1 MLAQR
6 LSVLHGINAPE
17 FFDKAVFA
25 TLVGTLREEGYIND
39 NDDVIEANAGE
50 FYNVLAELMSPE
62 VRLTIES
69 VSLEPEE
76 AVPAK
81 VTTVIRLTDAENKKE
96 TG

>member
-1 MLAQR
+1 M
-6 LSVLHGINAPE
+6 
-17 FFDKAVFA
+17 FA

-81 VTTVIRLTDAENKKE
+81 SDDSNPSD
-96 TG
+96 